1 MGKTVSIIGDDE
13 EVAAAQEAVEMI
25 IRGVPHSI
33 VYRFLERKSSDLKQR
48 DKEMWRKA

>member
-1 MGKTVSIIGDDE
+1 MGDDDGI
-13 EVAAAQEAVEMI
+13 AAAQEAIEMI